1 MTTVLPITSAPDLEA
16 AFAIRRAVF
25 VIEQNVDA
33 REEYEFEDESHH
45 FLASTPDAD
54 GQLTPSGTARWR
66 RTEKG
71 VKMERFAVLAS
82 FRGQGVGKALVRAV
96 LDDIFSQQ
104 PDPIESI
111 YLHAQVTAMPLYAG
125 FGFVPVGP
133 MFEEAGIQHYK
144 MVLPGMVL
152 PSMAMPGSAY
162 PT

>member
-1 MTTVLPITSAPDLEA
+1 MTTVLPITKPTDLEA

-33 REEYEFEDESHH
+33 REEYEYEEESRH
-45 FLASTPDAD
+45 FLARTDTGT
-54 GQLTPSGTARWR
+54 GQAEPSGTARWR

-71 VKMERFAVLAS
+71 VKLERFAVLS
-82 FRGQGVGKALVRAV
+82 PFRGQGVGKALVRAV
-96 LDDIFSQQ
+96 LDDVFSRQ
-104 PDPIESI
+104 PQRRTADPIESI

-144 MVLPGMVL
+144 MIL
-152 PSMAMPGSAY
+152 PGSAY
-162 PT
+162 PK